1 MTPDDE
7 LLLAAVAA
15 GYVIGLVAR
24 TVGELADWARERRTD
39 RLAR

>member
-1 MTPDDE
+1 VIPDDE

-15 GYVIGLVAR
+15 GWIVGLVAR
-24 TVGELADWARERRTD
+24 TAGEVAEWVRERRTD

>member
-1 MTPDDE
+1 MIHAAQT
-7 LLLAAVAA
+7 LLAAVAG

-24 TVGELADWARERRTD
+24 TAGEVATWLDERRTD